1 MQLSLPLT
9 REFVSLK
16 LSSGQTKEMAAKRH
30 HILARCYDKKGRL
43 LSAAFNSYT
52 KTHPIMQFF
61 ARKVGHPLERCYLH
75 AEIHAILKCK
85 AKRIYRITV
94 ERYDSFGF
102 PANSKPCAIC
112 AAAIKAYGI
121 QVVEHT

>member
-1 MQLSLPLT
+1 M
-9 REFVSLK
+9 
-16 LSSGQTKEMAAKRH
+16 TKKRYVV
-30 HILARCYDKKGRL
+30 IANAFDKRGRL
-43 LSAAFNSYT
+43 LAVDTNSYT
-52 KTHPIMQFF
+52 KTHPVQKYY
-61 ARKVGHPLERCYLH
+61 ADKVGHPLERCYIH